1 MDFAPSSKVREFQDK
16 LTAFMEEYVYPA
28 EAIAHEQ
35 IAASGDPHHHPQII
49 QDLKQHAR
57 AAGLW
62 NLFLPDK
69 TYGAGLTNLEY
80 APLAEIMGRSPIAP
94 EVFNCSAPDTGN
106 MEILAEFGTPEQRRQ
121 WLEPLLAGESR
132 SCFSM
137 TEPEVA
143 SSDATNIQ
151 TRAVRDGDTYV
162 ITGRKWFTSNAYHP
176 NCRIAIVMAVTDPE
190 APPHRRATM
199 ILVPLDTP
207 GFELVRSL
215 PVFNYIGE
223 GGHAEVRYN
232 DVRVPVTHRLGEE
245 GSGFVIAQARL
256 GPGRIHHCMRSIG
269 GAERALELLCKRAAS
284 RVAFGSRLIEK
295 QTIQNW
301 IAESRMQIDAARLL
315 VLHAAWKMDV
325 LGKKEARQ
333 EISMIKVVAANAY
346 LDVLDRA
353 IQVHGAMGV
362 TNDTP
367 LALMWSNAR
376 TLRIV
381 DGPDEVHKMVIAR
394 HEIRRWTRQER
405 DES

>member
-1 MDFAPSSKVREFQDK
+1 M
-16 LTAFMEEYVYPA
+16 
-28 EAIAHEQ
+28 
-35 IAASGDPHHHPQII
+35 
-49 QDLKQHAR
+49 
-57 AAGLW
+57 
-62 NLFLPDK
+62 
-69 TYGAGLTNLEY
+69 
-80 APLAEIMGRSPIAP
+80 
-94 EVFNCSAPDTGN
+94 
-106 MEILAEFGTPEQRRQ
+106 
-121 WLEPLLAGESR
+121 
-132 SCFSM
+132 
-137 TEPEVA
+137 
-143 SSDATNIQ
+143 
-151 TRAVRDGDTYV
+151 
-162 ITGRKWFTSNAYHP
+162 
-176 NCRIAIVMAVTDPE
+176 
-190 APPHRRATM
+190 
-199 ILVPLDTP
+199 
-207 GFELVRSL
+207 RSL

-256 GPGRIHHCMRSIG
+256 GPGRIHHCMRAIG

-394 HEIRRWTRQER
+394 HEIRRWTRQGT
-405 DES
+405 